1 MIICVNNNTLVL
13 GYKLWKFHIV
23 NVVTRKSELCI
34 WFGCFY
40 LAILEFKVWHNSHPL
55 VSEVGIGLRFPQIT
69 KSEDAEV
76 PYVQWYLHTVYV
88 YPHCILYLSVSPLS
102 FWGVGL
108 RWVFIAAQGLS
119 VAVLLIAALVAGHRL

>member
-1 MIICVNNNTLVL
+1 M
-13 GYKLWKFHIV
+13 
-23 NVVTRKSELCI
+23 
-34 WFGCFY
+34 
-40 LAILEFKVWHNSHPL
+40 
-55 VSEVGIGLRFPQIT
+55 GIGLRFPQIP

-102 FWGVGL
+102 LWGAGL

-119 VAVLLIAALVAGHRL
+119 VVLLLIAALVAGHRL